1 MASEPVKCALLSRDL
16 IAILFSRNHRFGCD
30 FAKYL
35 CALLLA
41 RIARLLKASGDV
53 QASPRRLSSPSND
66 HSSQEDSPLPRI
78 PPELLRNV
86 VVPPPSVDASEEEDS
101 SVFYVVGAEESH

>member
-16 IAILFSRNHRFGCD
+16 IAILFSRNQRFGCD

-41 RIARLLKASGDV
+41 RIARLLKSSGEV
-53 QASPRRLSSPSND
+53 NPRPRRLSSHSD
-66 HSSQEDSPLPRI
+66 ASSSQENSPLPRI

-86 VVPPPSVDASEEEDS
+86 VVPPPSTNACEEEES
-101 SVFYVVGAEESH
+101 SVNYVVGADESH